1 MEDTRPLKNRATQT
15 KRSKVQI
22 WIDILRSIHFSG
34 KGGNPPIH
42 YRLERDVGLTSK
54 RLKRFLRE
62 LQGAKLLG
70 EGLTITDRGYTFLS
84 EMTGRVIP
92 ALEKYGLWQTG
103 T

>member
-1 MEDTRPLKNRATQT
+1 
-15 KRSKVQI
+15 
-22 WIDILRSIHFSG
+22 
-34 KGGNPPIH
+34 
-42 YRLERDVGLTSK
+42 VGLTSK